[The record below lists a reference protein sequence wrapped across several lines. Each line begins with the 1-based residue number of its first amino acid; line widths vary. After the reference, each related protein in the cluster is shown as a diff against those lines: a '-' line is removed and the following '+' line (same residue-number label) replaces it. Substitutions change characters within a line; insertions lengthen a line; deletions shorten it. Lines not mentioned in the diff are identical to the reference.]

1 MCENRFERA
10 DTAACPAYGAFICS
24 LCCSLDSRCHD
35 RCKPPAARASAQWR
49 QALAALLPRRMRDR
63 VNFAPAQYLA
73 VFLLLT
79 SSMAFLISI
88 IYVQERAHADTLRWP
103 LVKIFSLLSV
113 GSALCAWWVVLV
125 SDSRRVALQ
134 ESERQTQL
142 LQKEIDA
149 HRRTDQA
156 LQTAKEQA
164 EAASQAKTRYV
175 AGMAHELR
183 TPLNTILG
191 YTQILLRSGDSVL
204 PASAREA
211 VATMQQSG
219 EHMHALIDG
228 LLDLARIEAGRLRL
242 DMAALHL
249 PGFLDEL
256 VRTVRPQCE
265 AKGLA
270 FRLETHG
277 RVPLWVRADAKR
289 LRQILINL
297 LSNAIRFTDA
307 GQVVLRV
314 DCRGTVLQFQVE
326 DSGIGIEPQDH
337 ERIFMPFERGSA
349 GRRTTVAGTG
359 LGLSI
364 TQMLTVLMGG
374 ELTLRSQS
382 GVGST
387 FGVRLYLRE
396 IAPPEVVVTPALQPT
411 RSISGYVGSQRTLL
425 VVDDQAVQ
433 RQLLA
438 GLLIPLGFEVNE
450 AASGR
455 ECLDTVAK
463 RKPDAVL
470 LDLSMDDMSGWDTAA
485 VLRQRHGPG
494 ELPIV
499 IVSADLFENQG
510 ERVTAAGC
518 QGFVGKPVIESE
530 LVQVLGHALGLEW
543 IYEQEAKTPALRAH
557 PADGAAPVPLPRTL
571 YEHMLQMARF
581 GNASGLRQ
589 LLRASADQHPE
600 LARTLQALSTHLE
613 QFDFAAFTQTLH
625 RVAPLE
631 DTDDEPVA

>member
-249 PGFLDEL
+249 PGFLD
-256 VRTVRPQCE
+256 
-265 AKGLA
+265 
-270 FRLETHG
+270 
-277 RVPLWVRADAKR
+277 
-289 LRQILINL
+289 
-297 LSNAIRFTDA
+297 
-307 GQVVLRV
+307 
-314 DCRGTVLQFQVE
+314 
-326 DSGIGIEPQDH
+326 
-337 ERIFMPFERGSA
+337 
-349 GRRTTVAGTG
+349 
-359 LGLSI
+359 
-364 TQMLTVLMGG
+364 
-374 ELTLRSQS
+374 
-382 GVGST
+382 
-387 FGVRLYLRE
+387 
-396 IAPPEVVVTPALQPT
+396 
-411 RSISGYVGSQRTLL
+411 
-425 VVDDQAVQ
+425 
-433 RQLLA
+433 
-438 GLLIPLGFEVNE
+438 
-450 AASGR
+450 
-455 ECLDTVAK
+455 
-463 RKPDAVL
+463 
-470 LDLSMDDMSGWDTAA
+470 
-485 VLRQRHGPG
+485 
-494 ELPIV
+494 
-499 IVSADLFENQG
+499 
-510 ERVTAAGC
+510 
-518 QGFVGKPVIESE
+518 
-530 LVQVLGHALGLEW
+530 
-543 IYEQEAKTPALRAH
+543 
-557 PADGAAPVPLPRTL
+557 
-571 YEHMLQMARF
+571 
-581 GNASGLRQ
+581 
-589 LLRASADQHPE
+589 
-600 LARTLQALSTHLE
+600 
-613 QFDFAAFTQTLH
+613 
-625 RVAPLE
+625 
-631 DTDDEPVA
+631 

>member
-1 MCENRFERA
+1 M
-10 DTAACPAYGAFICS
+10 
-24 LCCSLDSRCHD
+24 
-35 RCKPPAARASAQWR
+35 
-49 QALAALLPRRMRDR
+49 
-63 VNFAPAQYLA
+63 
-73 VFLLLT
+73 
-79 SSMAFLISI
+79 
-88 IYVQERAHADTLRWP
+88 
-103 LVKIFSLLSV
+103 
-113 GSALCAWWVVLV
+113 
-125 SDSRRVALQ
+125 
-134 ESERQTQL
+134 
-142 LQKEIDA
+142 
-149 HRRTDQA
+149 
-156 LQTAKEQA
+156 
-164 EAASQAKTRYV
+164 
-175 AGMAHELR
+175 
-183 TPLNTILG
+183 
-191 YTQILLRSGDSVL
+191 
-204 PASAREA
+204 
-211 VATMQQSG
+211 
-219 EHMHALIDG
+219 
-228 LLDLARIEAGRLRL
+228 
-242 DMAALHL
+242 
-249 PGFLDEL
+249 
-256 VRTVRPQCE
+256 VRPQCE